1 MSAEKSRGAVSDG
14 RWARD
19 AAHGPRPTVHRAAAG
34 RVARATV
41 LAAALA
47 LTGCEWFTDF
57 KQQPKLDPWESA
69 SDTIPPRGA
78 PQNSV
83 PITGTQLAG
92 YQVSY
97 APLPGVIDS
106 IAAAVT
112 NPTPVSDSSLANG
125 RRYYAINCAVCHGDA
140 GAGNGPATKYGMPGI
155 NLNTDVT
162 KGRSDGYIYGMLRNG
177 RGLMPNYNRIEEPD
191 RWDVVNYVRA
201 LQAGTAATG
210 PVGLPGE
217 GGTTLP
223 GYTRL
228 GPTRPAP
235 YYKPRRDPG
244 QRGNLLGDPSPGN
257 DVGAPAAGGATS
269 PMADTTE
276 RVEQRDTLARPTPP
290 VNPNLGESKSPVVDS
305 KSGASAQ
312 GRP

>member
-1 MSAEKSRGAVSDG
+1 VSADELQRRVTRDGTTGGA
-14 RWARD
+14 
-19 AAHGPRPTVHRAAAG
+19 TAG
-34 RVARATV
+34 RLARRASLVT
-41 LAAALA
+41 LSLF

-57 KQQPKLDPWESA
+57 KRQPHLYPWETT
-69 SDTIPPRGA
+69 SDTVPPRGA
-78 PQNSV
+78 PQYSV

-92 YQVSY
+92 FQVSY
-97 APLPGVIDS
+97 QPLPGTIDS
-106 IAAAVT
+106 IAALVT

-125 RRYYAINCAVCHGDA
+125 RRYYAINCAVCHGDG
-140 GAGNGPATKYGMPGI
+140 GAGNGPSTKYGMPAI
-155 NLNTDVT
+155 NLLTDVT

-177 RGLMPNYNRIEEPD
+177 RGLMPNYNRIEELD

-201 LQAGTAATG
+201 LQAGTAVTG

-228 GPTRPAP
+228 GPTRPVP
-235 YYKPRRDPG
+235 YYKPRRDPA
-244 QRGNLLGDPSPGN
+244 RTGNLLGDPAPGN
-257 DVGAPAAGGATS
+257 DVSAPVQPGGAVS
-269 PMADTTE
+269 PLADTTE
-276 RVEQRDTLARPTPP
+276 RVEQRDSLARPTPP
-290 VNPNLGESKSPVVDS
+290 VNPNLGETQSPMVNS